1 MEKARTLYRS
11 ISGVASNPSMCP
23 DLDLKTRIIGFII
36 SFFVGIFMMISSIS
50 QLLTLAIG
58 GQKWFALWYTC
69 GNIVCLSSSF
79 FLMGPK
85 KQCENMMKPERK
97 LTSIILFISMF
108 LCLILAFTGVSKIII
123 MIFIIVQFISLLWYV
138 LSYIP
143 GAQKL
148 CSSCIKS
155 RISRSVTDN
164 SSYTEMA

>member
-1 MEKARTLYRS
+1 MDKAKTFYRK
-11 ISGVASNPSMCP
+11 ISGAASNPSCCP
-23 DLDLKTRIIGFII
+23 DLDLKTRIIGFIL
-36 SFFVGIFMMISSIS
+36 SFIIGIFMMISSIS
-50 QLLTLAIG
+50 QLFTLALG
-58 GQKWFALWYTC
+58 GQRYFAIWYTC
-69 GNIVCLSSSF
+69 GNIVCLSSTF

-108 LCLILAFTGVSKIII
+108 LCLILAFTGVSKLII

>member
-1 MEKARTLYRS
+1 MRNAKALYNA
-11 ISGVASNPSMCP
+11 ITGVASNSSLCP
-23 DLDLKTRIIGFII
+23 RLDLKTRIIGFII
-36 SFFVGIFMMISSIS
+36 SFFLGMFMMISSIS
-50 QLLTLAIG
+50 QLFTLALG
-58 GQKWFALWYTC
+58 GQRLFAIWYTC

-108 LCLILAFTGVSKIII
+108 LCLILAFTGVSKLII

-155 RISRSVTDN
+155 RISRSVADN

>member
-1 MEKARTLYRS
+1 MEKARTLYKS

-23 DLDLKTRIIGFII
+23 DLSLKTRILGFII
-36 SFFVGIFMMISSIS
+36 SFIVGIFMMISSIS
-50 QLLTLAIG
+50 QLLTLALG

-97 LTSIILFISMF
+97 KTSLLLFFSMF
-108 LCLILAFTGVSKIII
+108 ACLIMAFTGISKIII
-123 MIFIIVQFISLLWYV
+123 LVAIGVQFITLIWYV

-143 GAQKL
+143 GGQRF
-148 CSSCIKS
+148 CSSCVKS
-155 RISRSVTDN
+155 TISGKSDG
-164 SSYTEMA
+164 SYTEMV